1 MLLIVSE
8 RSDLSTAMYEDDDL
22 SLKTPP
28 PPMKM
33 KPF

>member
-8 RSDLSTAMYEDDDL
+8 RSDLCTAIYEDNDL

-28 PPMKM
+28 PGK
-33 KPF
+33 